1 MEHYEEYFTES
12 PGDTTHAV
20 SSLELL
26 HYREICQDWQVVN
39 PEAYRTN
46 KRSHVYS
53 LLRHLVAVSK
63 EEEGVGIYL

>member
-26 HYREICQDWQVVN
+26 HYSEICQNWQVVN

-46 KRSHVYS
+46 KGSHVYS